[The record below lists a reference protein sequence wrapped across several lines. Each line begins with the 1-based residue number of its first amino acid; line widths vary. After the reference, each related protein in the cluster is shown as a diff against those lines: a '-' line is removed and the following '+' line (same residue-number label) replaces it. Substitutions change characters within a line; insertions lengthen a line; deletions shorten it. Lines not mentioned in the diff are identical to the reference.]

1 MHLTTEAKKEI
12 FKNFGGTETNTGSA
26 EAQIAMFTE
35 RITHLTN
42 HLKQHR
48 QDFNTERSLVNLVG
62 KRKRLLAYLR
72 NKDIER
78 YRAILKKLDL
88 RK

>member
-12 FKNFGGTETNTGSA
+12 FKKFGGTDTNTGSA
-26 EAQIAMFTE
+26 EAQIALFTE
-35 RITHLTN
+35 RITHLTS

-78 YRAILKKLDL
+78 YRAILKQLDL

>member
-12 FKNFGGTETNTGSA
+12 FKKFGGTEANTGSA
-26 EAQIAMFTE
+26 EAQIALFTE
-35 RITHLTN
+35 RITHLTT
-42 HLKQHR
+42 HLKEHR
-48 QDFNTERSLVNLVG
+48 KDFNTERSLVNMVG
-62 KRKRLLAYLR
+62 KRKRLLAYLK

-78 YRAILKKLDL
+78 YRAILKQLDL